1 MHDNVWDLPS
11 NNIPF
16 ITQTKVNLIILKFLR
31 NNTSLPPTKKIV
43 LYCDV
48 KRILIYVY

>member
-31 NNTSLPPTKKIV
+31 NNTPPLTKKIV